1 MTWLLIAALA
11 QLTLGTSAVFD
22 KLLLRR
28 GVFDPW
34 VYTFWVGILGIFS
47 LVLVSFG
54 FLLLALLAGSIFIL
68 AVLFMFL
75 SLHRGEASE
84 ILPIIGSLSPVFT
97 LIP

>member
-47 LVLVSFG
+47 LVLVPFGFESVSLG

-75 SLHRGEASE
+75 SLH
-84 ILPIIGSLSPVFT
+84 SLTFSALEMPK
-97 LIP
+97 